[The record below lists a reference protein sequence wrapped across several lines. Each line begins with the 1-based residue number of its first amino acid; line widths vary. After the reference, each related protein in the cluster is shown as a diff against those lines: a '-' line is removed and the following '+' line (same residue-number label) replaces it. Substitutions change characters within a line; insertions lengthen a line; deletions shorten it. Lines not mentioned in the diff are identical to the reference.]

1 MDPQQQMEQFQQ
13 QEPVQQPVQQQYTQP
28 VQQEYSQPLQQQHTQ
43 PIQQEYSQ
51 PVQQEYPQPVQ
62 QEYPQPVQQEYTQ
75 PAHPYVQPVQ
85 ETQQD
90 PLNVA
95 PAAVTPPITAEHSHD
110 AQKHMDQ
117 TSMEVDDSM
126 NTTITASTIAPLPD
140 FHQSNNGYAQ
150 EHHRPQTSYSDTTF
164 SHHYSHGNGDSRF
177 NTPSD
182 ADTPPRQG
190 YYSSGKE
197 TQMGQSHS
205 RPNSALQHRYP
216 HSEGG
221 RANSY
226 QEQNQRSSQP
236 QQQESNATK
245 NTSVVIKVGMVGD
258 AQIGKTSLMV
268 KYVEGSWD
276 EDYIQTLGVNFM
288 EKTISIRNTE
298 ITFSIWDLGGQR
310 EFVNM
315 LPLVCND
322 AVAILFMF
330 DLTRKST
337 LNSIKEWYRQGRG
350 FNKTAIPFLV
360 GTKYD
365 HFVNFPREEQEE
377 ISNQA
382 KRFAKAMK
390 ASLIFSSTSHSI
402 NVQKIFKIV
411 LSKAFDLKC
420 TIPEIENIGEPLL
433 LYQSV

>member
-1 MDPQQQMEQFQQ
+1 MEMQ
-13 QEPVQQPVQQQYTQP
+13 QEQA
-28 VQQEYSQPLQQQHTQ
+28 PLEA
-43 PIQQEYSQ
+43 PLEG
-51 PVQQEYPQPVQ
+51 
-62 QEYPQPVQQEYTQ
+62 
-75 PAHPYVQPVQ
+75 Q
-85 ETQQD
+85 ET
-90 PLNVA
+90 
-95 PAAVTPPITAEHSHD
+95 E
-110 AQKHMDQ
+110 AQKHMDPPLPD
-117 TSMEVDDSM
+117 VDDGN
-126 NTTITASTIAPLPD
+126 NTTITAGAAAQPLPD
-140 FHQSNNGYAQ
+140 FQPSSNGYNNGYNNGYSS
-150 EHHRPQTSYSDTTF
+150 ETRPQTSYSDTA
-164 SHHYSHGNGDSRF
+164 YQYNGGHGGEGYHSRF

-182 ADTPPRQG
+182 ADTPPRHG
-190 YYSSGKE
+190 YYNSGKE

-205 RPNSALQHRYP
+205 RPSSQLGRYSS
-216 HSEGG
+216 SEGNA
-221 RANSY
+221 RPY
-226 QEQNQRSSQP
+226 QDQGQGQRSSQ
-236 QQQESNATK
+236 QDAAK
-245 NTSVVIKVGMVGD
+245 NPSVVIKVGMVGD

-433 LYQSV
+433 LYQAV